1 MYLSFSTLAEES
13 SAATRLPGCIRHA
26 KLTVRSYFPH
36 THTPQIHHAQSR
48 THTHKDEVCC
58 AAAAVRLLQLA
69 ISSGRMVHL
78 RLHCMYQTV
87 VCDQTCPGNKG
98 MMHDSKLAP
107 GLYKAVEYMQTLQAE
122 ARSGSLV
129 LEFPYALGSSPGSKI
144 VVGRYYCCRIF
155 CAKTLPPAA
164 SDGFPESRSPNNQKP
179 RRIWRKAEETTRGR
193 AVIGLAGCRRYR
205 RLRGADRIRWRL
217 FG

>member
-1 MYLSFSTLAEES
+1 MYFSFSTLAEEY
-13 SAATRLPGCIRHA
+13 SAATCLLGCIRHA

-36 THTPQIHHAQSR
+36 TDTPQTHHRHITHSR
-48 THTHKDEVCC
+48 TQTHTHKDEVCC

-78 RLHCMYQTV
+78 RLHCIQCTRL
-87 VCDQTCPGNKG
+87 VCDQTCPGNIG

-122 ARSGSLV
+122 ARSESLV

-144 VVGRYYCCRIF
+144 VVGR
-155 CAKTLPPAA
+155 
-164 SDGFPESRSPNNQKP
+164 
-179 RRIWRKAEETTRGR
+179 
-193 AVIGLAGCRRYR
+193 
-205 RLRGADRIRWRL
+205 
-217 FG
+217 